1 MEQAKDSEVDRSL
14 LYEAH
19 SLFLEQARQLVDVTG
34 RVDSVMKDLEKERFL
49 RHKAEVRVA
58 FLEWQL
64 ERRSRTNN

>member
-64 ERRSRTNN
+64 ERRSRPNN